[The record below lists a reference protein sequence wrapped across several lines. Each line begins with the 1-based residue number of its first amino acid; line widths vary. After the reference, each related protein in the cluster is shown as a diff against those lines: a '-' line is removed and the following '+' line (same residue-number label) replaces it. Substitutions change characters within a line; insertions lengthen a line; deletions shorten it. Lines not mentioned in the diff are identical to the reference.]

1 MSVRLDVVS
10 MCMTTIPQNRIQAGH
25 GRGSAEARIRHR
37 LLPLYL
43 SSWVLG
49 ITLWAPV
56 EKLFLKHI
64 GFTAG
69 TVGLLAATYAGI
81 VPFLEIPS
89 GILADRWSRKGVLM
103 IANAALGASALVG
116 GLSTNVP
123 MYLVSALLLGV
134 YFAMHSGTVDSIV
147 YDILLEETGTSDGFE
162 RFLGRLQVGESAAL
176 VVSAFAGAAIAQLW
190 SPRITYFLTV
200 PFVVVSIV
208 VVARL
213 HEPRIHRTQETTP
226 VRDQLTTTFRT
237 LVDAGQLR
245 PIIVALVLTGVLLQM
260 LVEFGPL
267 WMVAVGAP
275 AILFGPQWASLMSA
289 QGLGGLLAGRM
300 PLRQRTVTAA
310 VVAMVAG
317 GIALVVSTNPI
328 VIIVAQV
335 IVAVLLIAFSTVV
348 MRMLHDQIPSV
359 HRASVS
365 SGVGTLSWIVFLPCS
380 LAFGLVTQTTSI
392 HVAACMVVAMVVLLG
407 AALVRLAR
415 RQGEHSDNFTEQHRP
430 TAVGGVPA
438 VAAAGC

>member
-1 MSVRLDVVS
+1 M
-10 MCMTTIPQNRIQAGH
+10 
-25 GRGSAEARIRHR
+25 
-37 LLPLYL
+37 
-43 SSWVLG
+43 
-49 ITLWAPV
+49 
-56 EKLFLKHI
+56 
-64 GFTAG
+64 
-69 TVGLLAATYAGI
+69 
-81 VPFLEIPS
+81 
-89 GILADRWSRKGVLM
+89 
-103 IANAALGASALVG
+103 
-116 GLSTNVP
+116 
-123 MYLVSALLLGV
+123 
-134 YFAMHSGTVDSIV
+134 
-147 YDILLEETGTSDGFE
+147 
-162 RFLGRLQVGESAAL
+162 
-176 VVSAFAGAAIAQLW
+176 
-190 SPRITYFLTV
+190 
-200 PFVVVSIV
+200 
-208 VVARL
+208 
-213 HEPRIHRTQETTP
+213 
-226 VRDQLTTTFRT
+226 
-237 LVDAGQLR
+237 
-245 PIIVALVLTGVLLQM
+245 TGVLLQM

-300 PLRQRTVTAA
+300 PLCQRTVTAA

-335 IVAVLLIAFSTVV
+335 ILAVLLIAFSTVV

-365 SGVGTLSWIVFLPCS
+365 SGVGTMSWIVFLPCS

-415 RQGEHSDNFTEQHRP
+415 RQGEHSDNFTEQDRP
-430 TAVGGVPA
+430 SAVGGVPA